1 MSSSK
6 VVLDQSIFNAQRR
19 CAFSLFHWF
28 ACLGFLRIL
37 LSLSH
42 SFPPSH
48 GGLSSSATARRT
60 CPSTA
65 SWQAGDSRATGT
77 PPSPSLSPTAASA
90 AGTDCPTRPPS
101 PVCQRA
107 SSCANHAI
115 RSVSTNP
122 LSLNTCSL
130 RRKFLHMSPI
140 GFGTCATFSVALFTS
155 SAPPL
160 PLELFLTFFFT
171 IFVSST
177 FSHALCDL
185 LPN

>member
-1 MSSSK
+1 MLK
-6 VVLDQSIFNAQRR
+6 GDVRFH
-19 CAFSLFHWF
+19 FFHWF
-28 ACLGFLRIL
+28 ACLGFLLIL

-48 GGLSSSATARRT
+48 SGLSFSATAQRT

-65 SWQAGDSRATGT
+65 SWQAGDSCATGT
-77 PPSPSLSPTAASA
+77 PPSSSPSPTAASA
-90 AGTDCPTRPPS
+90 AGTDCLTRPPS
-101 PVCQRA
+101 PVCQ
-107 SSCANHAI
+107 SLLMCESCD
-115 RSVSTNP
+115 SFSLSTNP

-130 RRKFLHMSPI
+130 RRKFLHLSPI

-160 PLELFLTFFFT
+160 PLVLFLTFFFT